1 MLNLHLI
8 LTTVVTMLRTRI
20 APLRADGER
29 GAGGNTLEILLLAI
43 GGVVV
48 AGIVVAVVL
57 NSVNNRTAQLDPK
70 NP

>member
-1 MLNLHLI
+1 MSQIHMLYA
-8 LTTVVTMLRTRI
+8 TVTALLRER
-20 APLRADGER
+20 ASGLRADGER

-57 NSVNNRTAQLDPK
+57 GAVNAKTGQLTTP
-70 NP
+70 